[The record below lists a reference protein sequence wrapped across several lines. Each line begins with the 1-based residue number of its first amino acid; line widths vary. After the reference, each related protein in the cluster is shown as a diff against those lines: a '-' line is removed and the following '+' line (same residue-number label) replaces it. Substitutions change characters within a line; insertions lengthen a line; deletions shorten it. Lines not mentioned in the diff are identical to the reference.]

1 MSNWTQRLSK
11 VQASTVTPAEV
22 EPIGHL
28 TLSELKETPMTFGKA
43 HLGKKYEEIWS
54 TDPNWIRWFLGHY
67 ASSTKTD
74 HRKMIKFIQMKI
86 EESETEVPQPSAKSL
101 PKSLG
106 TKPKAKAMM
115 VPSPEI
121 NEEQTLESFEMM
133 SDLGWEPP
141 SEQKEE
147 INALQARML
156 NLENAM
162 QRMLHLM
169 QNAMPLQPAMPAD
182 HPDSAVAEWD
192 DPWNN

>member
-1 MSNWTQRLSK
+1 
-11 VQASTVTPAEV
+11 
-22 EPIGHL
+22 
-28 TLSELKETPMTFGKA
+28 
-43 HLGKKYEEIWS
+43 
-54 TDPNWIRWFLGHY
+54 
-67 ASSTKTD
+67 
-74 HRKMIKFIQMKI
+74 
-86 EESETEVPQPSAKSL
+86 
-101 PKSLG
+101 
-106 TKPKAKAMM
+106 
-115 VPSPEI
+115 
-121 NEEQTLESFEMM
+121 MM